1 MSWWRKLL
9 GLESQPDETDCSRVG
24 QRGSTTP
31 PLVLMMS
38 DAAGL
43 AALRTLSFEDTKS
56 AADYIEFWYPQ
67 RSGGTVY
74 PFWALAGE
82 PSEGW
87 RSESGGRGESVVL
100 IRDEV
105 REGVVYPFSYT
116 DMATALMFV
125 RQEISSGV
133 AFDRISVYW
142 AIPVDVSMSKSG
154 RATLSPNA
162 PPPLAKETAVP
173 EGQEIFINT
182 KTRFVRKDDAK
193 TAEPAS
199 NGHAAEFER
208 WVPRYPVLSQRV
220 EALELS
226 ETSVGEVEDQPDVAP
241 VTPEKTS
248 GAPMAMEENGTPDG
262 FSAGDAMGEQ
272 TDHEDDHEEQ
282 APDIDNDEVLGNIG
296 KILHWRRLER
306 HDGPFKGFGSP
317 RDRF

>member
-1 MSWWRKLL
+1 MSWWRTLL
-9 GLESQPDETDCSRVG
+9 GLESRPDETERSG
-24 QRGSTTP
+24 PAQRASTKP
-31 PLVLMMS
+31 PLVLLMS

-43 AALRTLSFEDTKS
+43 AALRTLSFEDAKS
-56 AADYIEFWYPQ
+56 AEDYIEFWYPQ
-67 RSGGTVY
+67 RSGGTLY
-74 PFWALAGE
+74 PFWALASE

-133 AFDRISVYW
+133 AFDCISVYW

-162 PPPLAKETAVP
+162 PPLLAKETAVP
-173 EGQEIFINT
+173 DRQEIFIDT

-208 WVPRYPVLSQRV
+208 WVPRFPVRSHRM

-226 ETSVGEVEDQPDVAP
+226 EMSVGEVDDQPDVAP
-241 VTPEKTS
+241 VTPEKAN
-248 GAPMAMEENGTPDG
+248 GAPIAMEENGTSNG
-262 FSAGDAMGEQ
+262 FSAGDT
-272 TDHEDDHEEQ
+272 TDDHTDSEDDHEEQ
-282 APDIDNDEVLGNIG
+282 TPDIDSDDVLGNMG
-296 KILHWRRLER
+296 KILRWRRLER
-306 HDGPFKGFGSP
+306 HDGPFKGFDSP